1 VHKTLE
7 LFFKLKLYETVSD
20 SYAALK
26 NATLDLF
33 NETWQDYKS
42 KLNELDMPSQDLD
55 FYYDDSRKMV
65 LNWLHTFLK
74 EDPKDLRPLTELKL
88 ESDTHR
94 VYAIADIIKS
104 TAGVPYIIDYKTSK
118 SMEMTDEYRMQLAI
132 QALCFNERRNEL
144 NFKVGIH
151 FLKFPDGLKMFT
163 PTVAA
168 LKEAVK
174 KINYVRERIESDD
187 INDYPCTCPGWC
199 KRNYIFENGK
209 DAIVA
214 SKAKTS
220 LPANGKAMETLSN
233 I

>member
-1 VHKTLE
+1 ME
-7 LFFKLKLYETVSD
+7 LFFKLKLYEQVSD
-20 SYAALK
+20 SYSALK
-26 NATLDLF
+26 NAILDLF
-33 NETWQDYKS
+33 DQNWQDYKH
-42 KLNELDMPSQDLD
+42 KFDELDMPQQDLD
-55 FYYDDSRKMV
+55 FYYDDSKKMV

-74 EDPKDLRPLTELKL
+74 EDPKDLRPLTEQKL
-88 ESDTHR
+88 ESDTHQ

-104 TAGVPYIIDYKTSK
+104 AEGIPHIIDYKTSK
-118 SMEMTDEYRMQLAI
+118 SMELASDYRLQLAI
-132 QALCFNERRNEL
+132 QALCFNERRGTL

-174 KINYVRERIESDD
+174 KINHVRNRLESDD

-209 DAIVA
+209 NTIIAP
-214 SKAKTS
+214 KAKTPLS
-220 LPANGKAMETLSN
+220 SNRKAVETISN